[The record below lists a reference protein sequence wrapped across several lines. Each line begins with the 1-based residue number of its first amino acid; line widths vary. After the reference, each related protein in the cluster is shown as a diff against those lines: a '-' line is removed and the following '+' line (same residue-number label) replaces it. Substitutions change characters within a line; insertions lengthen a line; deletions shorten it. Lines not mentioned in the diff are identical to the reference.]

1 VSGPQ
6 LYPQL
11 SRHNFVSYLLGLGL
25 YLQISLISMVERH
38 IHLQLHGKQEVPNS
52 ATISYLTDG
61 TRIVYLV
68 LYAAIKGK

>member
-11 SRHNFVSYLLGLGL
+11 SRYNFVSYLLGLGL
-25 YLQISLISMVERH
+25 YFRISLISMVERR
-38 IHLQLHGKQEVPNS
+38 ILLQLHGKQEGPNS